1 MKKILV
7 GCLIGISLMTFL
19 GCETAKEEKGE
30 KIKENVVSEEKKT
43 VGKVENKVEIGEKKI
58 TVSKSTVSK
67 SESEKKTTVSE
78 TPKEKEPESI
88 PISIG
93 QKVVTEN
100 CEFTLNKVELSYDV
114 KPQNPPSYYTHYP
127 ASDGQVYIYIN
138 ATVKN
143 IQKQSLECDEIYSVE
158 ADYDNGYKYIGFNI
172 VNDSDGDFTYAN
184 INSVEPLQTRGV
196 HCLIDCPEEVET
208 SSKPLSITI
217 KMKDG
222 SEYLYKIR

>member
-1 MKKILV
+1 M
-7 GCLIGISLMTFL
+7 
-19 GCETAKEEKGE
+19 
-30 KIKENVVSEEKKT
+30 
-43 VGKVENKVEIGEKKI
+43 
-58 TVSKSTVSK
+58 
-67 SESEKKTTVSE
+67 SE

-222 SEYLYKIR
+222 SDYLYKIR